1 MRKKLSYEKPSLEV
15 LKLEQQPQL
24 LTGSTGT
31 GSLSNYNWNTP
42 DEE

>member
-24 LTGSTGT
+24 LTGSGLGKPANYP
-31 GSLSNYNWNTP
+31 GSGDP
-42 DEE
+42 FGA